1 MKKKNTLKTSSSVKT
16 IPVSSDTIKTSSSEK
31 TIPVSSINNPLQRSS
46 IKSNASTP
54 NSTPNTSKPSTPRGT
69 TPRTTTSEPVSK
81 SYIYT
86 MSDIEKHT
94 LYYKSKLFIV
104 SIDNVG
110 NHEVHGTFFAN
121 CDETNILYDKP
132 RNEDSIIGLTINCFG
147 NRGAGQDDILKK
159 RAEKD
164 NFTISKT
171 NVPIFF
177 IKSETENNES
187 NYLFKENRNMNE
199 NVWKYYTDNPHKGT
213 LTITGKRIR
222 IYKQT
227 NPRKYPNILLDMNP
241 AQYKFSA
248 EGSDYG
254 VILTIHQFDEKPIS
268 FN

>member
-1 MKKKNTLKTSSSVKT
+1 
-16 IPVSSDTIKTSSSEK
+16 
-31 TIPVSSINNPLQRSS
+31 
-46 IKSNASTP
+46 
-54 NSTPNTSKPSTPRGT
+54 
-69 TPRTTTSEPVSK
+69 
-81 SYIYT
+81 

-121 CDETNILYDKP
+121 CDKTNILYDTP
-132 RNEDSIIGLTINCFG
+132 RNNKDSIIGLTINCFG
-147 NRGAGQDDILKK
+147 NRGVGQDDILKE
-159 RAEKD
+159 RAKED

-177 IKSETENNES
+177 IKSETENNTS
-187 NYLFKENRNMNE
+187 NYLFKEKRNINE
-199 NVWKYYTDNPHKGT
+199 NVWKYYTDNPHIGT

-227 NPRKYPNILLDMNP
+227 NTRKYPNILLDMKP
-241 AQYKFSA
+241 AQYKFIA

-254 VILTIHQFDEKPIS
+254 VTLTIQRFDKEPIS
-268 FN
+268 FFEIERKNKESDSFN

>member
-1 MKKKNTLKTSSSVKT
+1 MKNIDKKPK
-16 IPVSSDTIKTSSSEK
+16 TIKTSSSEK
-31 TIPVSSINNPLQRSS
+31 TIPVSSTNKTLQRPSA
-46 IKSNASTP
+46 KSNASTP
-54 NSTPNTSKPSTPRGT
+54 NTTANTTPNASKPSTPRGT
-69 TPRTTTSEPVSK
+69 TPRSITSEPVSK
-81 SYIYT
+81 PYIYT

-121 CDETNILYDKP
+121 CVETHILSDKP
-132 RNEDSIIGLTINCFG
+132 RNKDSIIGLTINCFG
-147 NRGAGQDDILKK
+147 NRGANQDDILQK
-159 RAEKD
+159 RAKVD

-177 IKSETENNES
+177 IKSETENNKS
-187 NYLFKENRNMNE
+187 NYLFKEKRNINE
-199 NVWKYYTDNPHKGT
+199 NVWKYYKGNPHTDT

-227 NPRKYPNILLDMNP
+227 NPREDPNILLDMKP

-248 EGSDYG
+248 EGSDDG
-254 VILTIHQFDEKPIS
+254 VRLTIQRFDKEEPISFNKPIS